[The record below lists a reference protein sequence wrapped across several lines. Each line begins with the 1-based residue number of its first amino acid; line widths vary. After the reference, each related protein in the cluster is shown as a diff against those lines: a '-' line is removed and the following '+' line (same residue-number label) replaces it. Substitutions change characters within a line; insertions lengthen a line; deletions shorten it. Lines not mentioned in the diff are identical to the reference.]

1 MSVTPVLTRACS
13 ASLDS
18 PEEYFNVPDCITLDR
33 YQQTFFAL
41 TNRNLPFV
49 HASIPIIDRA
59 PGAPSQGIAL
69 PPMSIN

>member
-1 MSVTPVLTRACS
+1 MLTRPCS

-49 HASIPIIDRA
+49 HASIPLIDRP
-59 PGAPSQGIAL
+59 PGEPTQGVAL
-69 PPMSIN
+69 SPAAIS